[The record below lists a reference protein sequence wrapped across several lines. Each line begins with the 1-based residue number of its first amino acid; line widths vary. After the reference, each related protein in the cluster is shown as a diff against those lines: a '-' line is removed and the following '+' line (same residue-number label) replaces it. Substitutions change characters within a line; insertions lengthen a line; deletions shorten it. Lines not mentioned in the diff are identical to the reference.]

1 VITLKVTYSPYFFN
15 SLDKLSLELR
25 KRFIKKIEKIKQ
37 VDISRKHLKY
47 GLPYFVEKITNSSRL
62 IYKIEKDILI
72 FVICFKNHKGYE
84 KWYKSLK

>member
-1 VITLKVTYSPYFFN
+1 MITLKVTYSPYFFN